1 MKILRPFIV
10 LFFMSAGA
18 NSQTANFTV
27 AADDSLS
34 PISPHIYGTN
44 QLLNGGENW
53 TAYRLGGDRLT
64 GYNWENNASNAG
76 IDYLNESDDYL
87 VQAFNIPSDS
97 SSVPGIVTDAFHKQ
111 ALQLGAYSLATLQ
124 MAGFVA
130 KDKNGVVDSTQIAP
144 SSRWAYVKPVKG
156 SPLSL
161 TPNTSDDTVF
171 MDEYVNFLVNK
182 NGIASSATGINGYN
196 LDNEPDLWNYSHPM
210 LHPAQTT
217 CKELIQRSVAL
228 ARSVKNIDPSAD
240 IFGPASYGFSGYYD
254 LQGATDW
261 NTVSTGKLYTWFLD
275 YYLDQ
280 MKKASDTTGK
290 RLLDA
295 LDLHWYSAA
304 VGDNTNGISDPG
316 ATSTAD
322 NLARV
327 QAPRS
332 LWDKSYAEN
341 SWIEQSFSSYLPLI
355 PKLMQSIN
363 KYYPGT
369 KLSFSEYNYG
379 GENDISGAI
388 AVDDVLGIF
397 AKYGVYFAT
406 IWPRN
411 SPSQYISAAYEMY
424 RNYDGANS
432 AFGDH
437 YVRSQTS
444 DSVNCSIYG
453 SMTPGANEIH
463 LIVINKNFNTTI
475 TGNFLVSSSKRVLGG
490 RVWEL
495 DQTSAAIKKIDSVGV
510 ISNNSFSYP
519 IAAASICHIVLQ
531 TSVAT
536 NVAEQDNTPN
546 KFVLR
551 QNYPNPF
558 NPSTTISFDLPS
570 RSLVSLKVFDIL
582 GREVSTIISG
592 ELQAGSYTRQ
602 WNAAN
607 MSSGVYFYRLQAGT
621 YMEMKKL
628 LLLK

>member
-1 MKILRPFIV
+1 MKIVRSFIV
-10 LFFMSAGA
+10 LFFMYAGVY
-18 NSQTANFTV
+18 SQSVDFTV
-27 AADDSLS
+27 TVGDSLN

-53 TAYRLGGDRLT
+53 SALRLGGDRLT

-76 IDYLNESDDYL
+76 ADYLNYSDDYL
-87 VQAFNIPSDS
+87 AQTFNIPPDS
-97 SSVPGIVTDAFHKQ
+97 SSIPGVVTEVFHNQ
-111 ALQLGAYSLATLQ
+111 ALQLGAYTLATLQ

-130 KDKNGVVDSTQIAP
+130 ADKDGPVDSTQIAP
-144 SSRWAYVKPVKG
+144 SSRWVYVKPVKG

-171 MDEYVNFLVNK
+171 MDEYVNFLVHK
-182 NGIASSATGINGYN
+182 NGAANSATGIQGYD
-196 LDNEPDLWNYSHPM
+196 LDNEPDLWSSSHPL
-210 LHPAQTT
+210 LHPLQPT
-217 CKELIQRSVAL
+217 CREIIQRSVAL
-228 ARSVKNIDPSAD
+228 ARSVKNIDPTAEV
-240 IFGPASYGFSGYYD
+240 FGPVSYGFSGYYNFQD
-254 LQGATDW
+254 APDW
-261 NTVSTGKLYTWFLD
+261 NAVSTGKLYTWFLD

-304 VGDNTNGISDPG
+304 VGDNTNGVSDPG

-341 SWIEQSFSSYLPLI
+341 SWIEQYYKTYLPLI

-369 KLSFSEYNYG
+369 KLSFTEYNYG

-411 SPSQYISAAYEMY
+411 TPSQYISAAYQMY
-424 RNYDGANS
+424 RNYDGGNS

-437 YVRSQTS
+437 YVSSQTS
-444 DSVNCSIYG
+444 DSAKCSIYG
-453 SMTPGANEIH
+453 STTPGTNEIH
-463 LIVINKNFNTTI
+463 LIVINKNYDSSV
-475 TGNFLVSSSKRVLGG
+475 TGNFSVSSSKKIVSG
-490 RVWEL
+490 RVWGL
-495 DQTSAAIKKIDSVGV
+495 SQSSAKIKEIDSVGV
-510 ISNNSFSYP
+510 ISNNSFSYQIP
-519 IAAASICHIVLQ
+519 AASICHIVMQ
-531 TSVAT
+531 MSATT
-536 NVAEQDNTPN
+536 NVVEKNIVPE
-546 KFVLR
+546 KFALL

-558 NPSTTISFDLPS
+558 NPSTTISFTLPIRSHVTLSVFNTLGQKVRELVNAEEETGVHNVTFDAS
-570 RSLVSLKVFDIL
+570 R
-582 GREVSTIISG
+582 
-592 ELQAGSYTRQ
+592 
-602 WNAAN
+602 AA
-607 MSSGVYFYRLQAGT
+607 SGVYFYRIQAGNFMQT
-621 YMEMKKL
+621 KKL
-628 LLLK
+628 MVVK

>member
-1 MKILRPFIV
+1 MKKVGLLIV
-10 LFFMSAGA
+10 LVLAHVSLY
-18 NSQTANFTV
+18 SQSVNFTV
-27 AADDSLS
+27 TVIDSLT

-53 TAYRLGGDRLT
+53 TALRLGGDRLT

-76 IDYLNESDDYL
+76 VDYLNESDDYL
-87 VQAFNIPSDS
+87 AQVFNISPDS
-97 SSVPGIVTDAFHKQ
+97 SSLPGIVTEAFHNQ
-111 ALQLGAYSLATLQ
+111 ALQLGAYTLATLQ

-130 KDKNGVVDSTQIAP
+130 KDKNGVVDSTEIAP
-144 SSRWAYVKPVKG
+144 SSRWAYVKFVKG
-156 SPLSL
+156 SALSL
-161 TPNTSDDTVF
+161 TPNLSNDTVF

-182 NGIASSATGINGYN
+182 NGAANSATGIQGYN
-196 LDNEPDLWNYSHPM
+196 LDNEPDLWSSSHPR
-210 LHPAQTT
+210 LHPSQTT
-217 CKELIQRSVAL
+217 CQEIIQRSVAL
-228 ARSVKNIDPSAD
+228 AKSVKNIDPSAE
-240 IFGPASYGFSGYYD
+240 IFGPVSYGFDGYYSF
-254 LQGATDW
+254 QNAPDW
-261 NTVSTGKLYTWFLD
+261 SAVSAGKLYTWFLD

-280 MKKASDTTGK
+280 MKKASDTAGR
-290 RLLDA
+290 RLLDV

-304 VGDNTNGISDPG
+304 VGSDENGITDQA
-316 ATSTAD
+316 ATSAAD
-322 NLARV
+322 NAARV

-341 SWIEQSFSSYLPLI
+341 SWIEEYYKSYLPLI

-369 KLSFSEYNYG
+369 KLSFSEFNYG

-406 IWPRN
+406 IWPLS

-432 AFGDH
+432 AFGAY
-437 YVRSQTS
+437 YVPSQTS

-453 SMTPGANEIH
+453 STTPGTNEIH
-463 LIVINKNFNTTI
+463 LIVINKNYNASVM
-475 TGNFLVSSSKRVLGG
+475 GNFLVSSSHQILSG

-495 DQTSAAIKKIDSVGV
+495 SQSSSKIKEADTVGS

-519 IAAASICHIVLQ
+519 LETASIYHIVLQ

-536 NVAEQDNTPN
+536 NVAEKNIVPD
-546 KFVLR
+546 KFELS

-558 NPSTTISFDLPS
+558 NPSTTIAFDLAHQS
-570 RSLVSLKVFDIL
+570 FVLLRVYNIL
-582 GREVSTIISG
+582 GQEVATLVDEVRPAGKYRE
-592 ELQAGSYTRQ
+592 Q
-602 WNAAN
+602 WNASNLA
-607 MSSGVYFYRLQAGT
+607 SGMYFYSIRTGSFAQT
-621 YMEMKKL
+621 RKM